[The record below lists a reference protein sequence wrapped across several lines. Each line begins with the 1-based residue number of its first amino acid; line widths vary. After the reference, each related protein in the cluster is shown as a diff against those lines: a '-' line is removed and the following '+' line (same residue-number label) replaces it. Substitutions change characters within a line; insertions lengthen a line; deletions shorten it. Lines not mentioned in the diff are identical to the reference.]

1 MILSIIVAYDH
12 NQGIGINNMLP
23 WKLSD
28 DLKNFKQE
36 TLNKPIIMGR
46 KTFESIGKALPGRRN
61 IILSRQNISFKNCEV
76 FSNVKLAL
84 ESVKH
89 ENEVMIIGGDNIY
102 KQLVPFADK
111 LYITQVNANVKAD
124 AFFPTWDKKIFKSIS
139 NRKFNKSDRNQ
150 YDFEAQIWEK
160 I

>member
-76 FSNVKLAL
+76 FFKTNQEHCRNLK
-84 ESVKH
+84 
-89 ENEVMIIGGDNIY
+89 N
-102 KQLVPFADK
+102 KQ
-111 LYITQVNANVKAD
+111 
-124 AFFPTWDKKIFKSIS
+124 
-139 NRKFNKSDRNQ
+139 NKNNS
-150 YDFEAQIWEK
+150 
-160 I
+160 